1 MNFTKRIYLDYNA
14 TTPLAP
20 SVLEAM
26 SHNTWPFGNPSS
38 VHTEGKRA
46 RRAVNEVRD
55 FLYETF
61 SLSEDSFDLVFH
73 SGATEGMN
81 TIVKALALE
90 AFKEKKQF
98 TFLYCESDHS
108 CIVNQKGFLET
119 LGHKAI
125 SFGVNKDGSVN
136 ERELESKIKDHC
148 NGELLVNW
156 TWVNNESGVVFPFP
170 IIEKLKEKYDLKFMV
185 DGVQA
190 VGKINEWKKPS
201 PALDYITFS
210 GHKFGALKGSGFSF
224 IRNTGPAFALLNGG
238 GQQGGYRSGTENSYG
253 IFSLKLALES
263 LSDTY
268 NFSTQNSAVR
278 LFEGKLKSLLGNEG
292 EIVALDNPH
301 RNGNTIYFILFNHP
315 AQTTAM
321 AFDMGGIDL
330 SNGSACS
337 SGAVVPSRVLLGMGY
352 GELEAKA
359 GLRLSFSPFINEKEA
374 LSIWEKF
381 HPILSRFIS

>member
-1 MNFTKRIYLDYNA
+1 MNFAKRTYLDYNA

-26 SHNTWPFGNPSS
+26 SSHRWSFGNPSS
-38 VHTEGKRA
+38 VHTEGKRS
-46 RRAVNEVRD
+46 RRGINEVRD
-55 FLYETF
+55 FLYDTF
-61 SLSEDSFDLVFH
+61 SLNEEAFDLVFH

-98 TFLYCESDHS
+98 TFLFCESDHS

-119 LGHKAI
+119 LGFKAI
-125 SFGVNKDGSVN
+125 TYGINKDGSVN
-136 ERELESKIKDHC
+136 EQELENKIKNHC
-148 NGELLVNW
+148 DGELLVNW
-156 TWVNNESGVVFPFP
+156 TWVNNESGVVFPFS
-170 IIEKLKEKYDLKFMV
+170 IIEKLKEKYKLQLMV

-190 VGKINEWKKPS
+190 IGKIKDWMVLS
-201 PALDYITFS
+201 LALDYITFS

-224 IRNTGPAFALLNGG
+224 IRNSGQVLALLNGG

-253 IFSLKLALES
+253 VFSLKLALET
-263 LSDTY
+263 LNENYD
-268 NFSTQNSAVR
+268 FSSQNSAVR
-278 LFEGKLKSLLGNEG
+278 LFEEKLKNLLGNEG
-292 EIVALDNPH
+292 EIVGLENPH
-301 RNGNTIYFILFNHP
+301 RNGNTIYFILYNHP

-337 SGAVVPSRVLLGMGY
+337 SGAVVPSRVLLGMGH
-352 GELEAKA
+352 GEKEAKA
-359 GLRLSFSPFINEKEA
+359 GLRLSFSPFVNEEEV
-374 LSIWEKF
+374 LEIWEKF
-381 HPILSRFIS
+381 HPILNRFIS